1 MTTYKDIH
9 GTAVQNVA
17 GNPDNPQKGQ
27 LWYDSTNSEFKFQ
40 DQVVGDAWST
50 QADMNTAR
58 EGLSGSGTQ
67 TAALGWAGATQ
78 PGSIRAETEF
88 WNGSTWT
95 ELNDLN
101 QSKTL
106 DAGAG
111 TVYTSSLSFGG
122 RNPGGTRIA
131 LTELFNG
138 TNWTEVNDLNTARG
152 QLSGT
157 GSGTSALAFAGENPG
172 AAVRDETESWNGTNW
187 TEVADLAVARMR
199 PGAAGAS
206 NTAAL
211 QMGGADNSGP
221 NPAKC

>member
-58 EGLSGSGTQ
+58 EGLSGSGVQ
-67 TAALGWAGATQ
+67 TAALGWGGATD

-95 ELNDLN
+95 EVNDLN

-111 TVYTSSLSFGG
+111 TVYGADVSDHQSPSIARTRTNVNGKTTSM
-122 RNPGGTRIA
+122 RNRGPRLYTPKPKARSAYSVCLQSIA
-131 LTELFNG
+131 EKDTM
-138 TNWTEVNDLNTARG
+138 LNTERW
-152 QLSGT
+152 LHKKS
-157 GSGTSALAFAGENPG
+157 
-172 AAVRDETESWNGTNW
+172 VHRITNKRVSSDILGR
-187 TEVADLAVARMR
+187 TLMHDVSD
-199 PGAAGAS
+199 
-206 NTAAL
+206 T
-211 QMGGADNSGP
+211 
-221 NPAKC
+221 